1 MASFLSEKM
10 SAKSAQLQSERMPLT
25 AIGCGSSLG
34 AEGSPL
40 SYNMLE
46 WAPDSQRWVASFF
59 ESVNGGAF
67 REVVASVSPEFTNR
81 R

>member
-1 MASFLSEKM
+1 M
-10 SAKSAQLQSERMPLT
+10 QLT

-40 SYNMLE
+40 SYNLLE
-46 WAPDSQRWVASFF
+46 WAPESQRWVASFY

-67 REVVASVSPEFTNR
+67 REVVASVSPENANR